1 MNDKKKRLVCKSNHL
16 VEASY
21 RLSLYEQ
28 RLILTAI
35 TQVRRDQ
42 PVTDAEIYYVTA
54 ADIAQQAD
62 IDVKSSYRH
71 IQKAM
76 KRLFERKFTAT
87 MLPPESE
94 GEGALIVKKGRKRT
108 FRWIQAMEE
117 DAPAGAVGIR
127 FSKDILPYLSQLKA
141 QFTQYAL
148 TDVGKMSSA
157 YGIRLYELLLQWQSR
172 GQRTVSIEWLRQ
184 AFDLGD
190 RHQALSD
197 LKKIVIYPAVKQVNE
212 HSPIEVQVATKKT
225 NRRVTH
231 FVFNFEKKADKKKR
245 IAQEARDARFQ
256 QRLAELQAAEERKR
270 QREAMKAKKPWE
282 DAEHPLLPGEPLD
295 DYFKRI
301 EKIRGFDQPKPAA
314 TGTVATTT
322 TADDTVA
329 TPRCKRT
336 TDMFEAFNEGESK

>member
-1 MNDKKKRLVCKSNHL
+1 MSSEKHRMVCKSNHL

-42 PVTDAEIYYVTA
+42 PVTDTEIYYVTA

-87 MLPPESE
+87 VLPPDE
-94 GEGALIVKKGRKRT
+94 GEGAIIKKGRKRT

-172 GQRTVSIEWLRQ
+172 GTRTVSIEWLRT

-212 HSPIEVQVATKKT
+212 HSPIEVRVATKKT

-231 FVFNFEKKADKKKR
+231 FVFTFEKKADKKKR
-245 IAQEARDARFQ
+245 LAQEARDAKRQ

-270 QREAMKAKKPWE
+270 QREAMKSKKPWE
-282 DAEHPLLPGEPLD
+282 DAEHPLLPGETLD

-314 TGTVATTT
+314 TEDVF
-322 TADDTVA
+322 TAVNTDTDTVA
-329 TPRCKRT
+329 TRCDRT
-336 TDMFEAFNEGESK
+336 PDMFEAFNEKEK

>member
-1 MNDKKKRLVCKSNHL
+1 MSSEKHRMVCKSNHL

-42 PVTDAEIYYVTA
+42 PVTDTEIYYVTA

-87 MLPPESE
+87 VLPPDE
-94 GEGALIVKKGRKRT
+94 GEGAIIKKGRKRT

-127 FSKDILPYLSQLKA
+127 FSKDILPYLSQLKE

-148 TDVGKMSSA
+148 ADVGKMSSA

-172 GQRTVSIEWLRQ
+172 GTRTVSIEWLRT

-212 HSPIEVQVATKKT
+212 HSPIEVRVATKKT

-231 FVFNFEKKADKKKR
+231 FVFTFEKKADKKKR
-245 IAQEARDARFQ
+245 LAQEARDAKRQ

-270 QREAMKAKKPWE
+270 QREAMKSKPPWM
-282 DAEHPLLPGEPLD
+282 DAEHPIEPGETKAE
-295 DYFKRI
+295 YFERI
-301 EKIRGFDQPKPAA
+301 ARIRGFDQPKPAA
-314 TGTVATTT
+314 TEDVF
-322 TADDTVA
+322 TAVNTDTDTVA
-329 TPRCKRT
+329 TRCDRT
-336 TDMFEAFNEGESK
+336 PDMFEAFNEKEK

>member
-1 MNDKKKRLVCKSNHL
+1 MSSENQRLVCKSNHL

-42 PVTDAEIYYVTA
+42 PVTDDEVYYVTA
-54 ADIAQQAD
+54 ADVAEQAG
-62 IDVKSSYRH
+62 IDVKSSYTY
-71 IQKAM
+71 IKQAM

-87 MLPPESE
+87 VLTED
-94 GEGALIVKKGRKRT
+94 ALIVKKGRKRT

-148 TDVGKMSSA
+148 ADVGKMTSI

-172 GQRTVSIEWLRQ
+172 GSRTVSIDWLRQ
-184 AFDLGD
+184 AFDLCD
-190 RHQALSD
+190 RHQGLSD
-197 LKKIVIYPAVKQVNE
+197 LKKIVIHPAVDQVNE

-225 NRRVTH
+225 GRRVTH
-231 FVFNFEKKADKKKR
+231 FVFTFEKKTDKHKR
-245 IAQEARDARFQ
+245 LAKEARTARQ
-256 QRLAELQAAEERKR
+256 KQREAEQREAEERKR
-270 QREAMKAKKPWE
+270 KREAMKQKEPWI
-282 DAEHPLLPGEPLD
+282 DAENPMLPGETLD
-295 DYFKRI
+295 EYFRRL
-301 EKIRGFDQPKPAA
+301 EKIRGFDQPHTKTAA
-314 TGTVATTT
+314 AEESLQ
-322 TADDTVA
+322 
-329 TPRCKRT
+329 RCENT
-336 TDMFEAFNEGESK
+336 IDMFFNEEKEK